1 MDNLETNLDSI
12 TGPIGEVLELMVK
25 HQLAVVADKKLDLAR
40 VIGRLQRQLI
50 ETQETNKNY
59 YEQRDFLHNAHEDLM
74 GQVERIYGV

>member
-1 MDNLETNLDSI
+1 MDNLETI
-12 TGPIGEVLELMVK
+12 TDPIEEDLELMVK
-25 HQLAVVADKKLDLAR
+25 HQLAVVADKKLDLVR

-50 ETQETNKNY
+50 KTQETNKNY

>member
-1 MDNLETNLDSI
+1 
-12 TGPIGEVLELMVK
+12 MVK

-40 VIGRLQRQLI
+40 LIGRLQRQLI
-50 ETQETNKNY
+50 KTQEKNKNY